1 MNDMKRITAAAAAFI
16 TVFGFAAAPGGII
29 PVFAEGSD
37 ISSEKDDKNTV
48 HIASAEDFIKFSSNC
63 VYDKYSK
70 GKKFVLDCD
79 ISLEGYDFQPVPSF
93 SGEFDGNGHIITNLK
108 LNGNGSEQGLFRY
121 IEQSGCVKNLRVTG
135 RITPGGS
142 AEKCGGIAGINR
154 GRIIDCSFSGTVI
167 GKSSIGGI
175 AGINEETGLITSCTS
190 EGVLKADHFTG
201 GIIGQNM
208 GTIIN
213 CSNIS
218 SVNTTVSD
226 DSFSLGDIDLDTIK
240 QTEGVNNITDTGG
253 IAGFSSGSLQ
263 SCTNKGRIGY
273 QHVGYNVGG
282 IVGRQ
287 SGYVSGCVN
296 YGEINGRKDIGGI
309 AGQAEPYL
317 SIFFAEKKLD
327 TLRTQLNELSH
338 TLDETITHV
347 EDRSDKVSAN
357 SDELTDSLNSLKNST
372 DSFLDETDRIINYDI
387 ASVNELSSRLS
398 DMIDMLTPVSESMS
412 DASASLSDSLD
423 QVTEAVDL
431 LKESMEEMDKGFDEL
446 EFLTD
451 DMTDAVTKL
460 RDASDSVGSS
470 LDSLQK
476 ALGDPAAMERA
487 MNDLSGSLDDMSL
500 TLEKLSDSCS
510 EAITALTDSISET
523 SEIFEQYKP
532 EVIQSLKD
540 IAAYAQL
547 LAGNISSAGGYID
560 GIGGIIQSGSTN
572 PNDYYDYISGIEGSI
587 GSMTG
592 ESASGLLSSFAMLMN
607 TVNNIISDDFE
618 GEYNGYISLN
628 SSNLPN
634 IFYGVGDDISD
645 AGSAAGGVMG
655 ALSDI
660 TGELDPLSF
669 DDMIEYLKTT
679 NDSLDESADYIQNII
694 DSFDYAGD
702 HFDNAFASAL
712 AAVTA
717 VSDASD
723 DIVSASESLTDS
735 LEGLSDTLDYF
746 SSLDKVDFIGADD
759 ELVDAREL
767 VSGDLDLLID
777 LLKNANS
784 IIDDSVD
791 ILADD
796 AHKIN
801 DQTQAAYNTLIDII
815 DDLTDSSNDIEDY
828 TEDISAE
835 DTYGKSDGKIVS
847 CINFGRINGDVSV
860 GGIAGTMAVE
870 MDFDPEGD
878 IETIGESSS
887 DFLCKS
893 KTVTRDSENFG
904 DVTSKKNGAGG
915 IVGSIETGCLI
926 NCTAYGSI
934 SSTDGDYVGGVAG
947 SSSAAMYGCNAMV
960 HLSGGDYVGGISGT
974 AKDMADCI
982 SFVVINESGEYT
994 GMIAGFADEE
1004 GSISSNIFVDSSAVT
1019 GLRSVG
1025 AIDGISY
1032 DGRAFPVTFEE
1043 MSENYKHPV
1052 PFTELKLTYTA
1063 DGKVVAELPF
1073 EYGGSIS
1080 EDNIPD
1086 IPHISGFFAEWLD
1099 DEINYS
1105 MLTFPE
1111 TIEAE
1116 YSEYITSISS
1126 ELRRDD
1132 IKPVVIA
1139 EGAFGSSDI
1148 ITAEPISGSAA
1159 DCTEWRIILPK
1170 DSSDEHTVRYLPY
1183 GEADKTKLIVN
1194 GEEISAEQDG
1204 SYLVFR
1210 ASDSELSII
1219 ERESGKGAV
1228 LFIAAGCLAAAV
1240 ILAVIITA
1248 TKRKKPKAVPEAA
1261 PTKSSSEKSSGKTN
1275 KK

>member
-1 MNDMKRITAAAAAFI
+1 
-16 TVFGFAAAPGGII
+16 
-29 PVFAEGSD
+29 
-37 ISSEKDDKNTV
+37 
-48 HIASAEDFIKFSSNC
+48 
-63 VYDKYSK
+63 
-70 GKKFVLDCD
+70 
-79 ISLEGYDFQPVPSF
+79 
-93 SGEFDGNGHIITNLK
+93 
-108 LNGNGSEQGLFRY
+108 
-121 IEQSGCVKNLRVTG
+121 
-135 RITPGGS
+135 
-142 AEKCGGIAGINR
+142 
-154 GRIIDCSFSGTVI
+154 
-167 GKSSIGGI
+167 
-175 AGINEETGLITSCTS
+175 
-190 EGVLKADHFTG
+190 
-201 GIIGQNM
+201 
-208 GTIIN
+208 
-213 CSNIS
+213 
-218 SVNTTVSD
+218 
-226 DSFSLGDIDLDTIK
+226 
-240 QTEGVNNITDTGG
+240 
-253 IAGFSSGSLQ
+253 
-263 SCTNKGRIGY
+263 
-273 QHVGYNVGG
+273 
-282 IVGRQ
+282 
-287 SGYVSGCVN
+287 
-296 YGEINGRKDIGGI
+296 
-309 AGQAEPYL
+309 
-317 SIFFAEKKLD
+317 
-327 TLRTQLNELSH
+327 
-338 TLDETITHV
+338 
-347 EDRSDKVSAN
+347 KVSAN
-357 SDELTDSLNSLKNST
+357 SDRLTDSLNSLKDST
-372 DSFLDETDRIINYDI
+372 DSFLDEADRIINYDI
-387 ASVNELSSRLS
+387 DSVNELSSRLS

-423 QVTEAVDL
+423 QITEAVDL

-460 RDASDSVGSS
+460 RDASDSIGSS

-476 ALGDPAAMERA
+476 ALGDPAAMEKA
-487 MNDLSGSLDDMSL
+487 MNDLSSSLDDMSL
-500 TLEKLSDSCS
+500 TLGSLSDSCS
-510 EAITALTDSISET
+510 KAITSLTDSVSDT

-532 EVIQSLKD
+532 DVIQALKG
-540 IAAYAQL
+540 IAAYADL
-547 LAGNISSAGGYID
+547 LAVNIGSAGGYLD
-560 GIGGIIQSGSTN
+560 GIGGMIQSGSTD
-572 PNDYYDYISGIEGSI
+572 PDDYYDYLSGIEGNI
-587 GSMTG
+587 GSITG
-592 ESASGLLSSFAMLMN
+592 QSASGLLSSFAFLMS
-607 TVNNIISDDFE
+607 TVNNMISDDFE
-618 GEYNGYISLN
+618 GEYNGYISSH
-628 SSNLPN
+628 SSDLPD

-679 NDSLDESADYIQNII
+679 NDDLDGSADYIQNII

-723 DIVSASESLTDS
+723 DILSASDALTDS
-735 LEGLSDTLDYF
+735 LEGISDTLDYF

-759 ELVDAREL
+759 ELVDGRGL
-767 VSGDLDLLID
+767 VSDDMELLIG
-777 LLKNANS
+777 LLKDAGG
-784 IIDDSVD
+784 IIDGSVD

-801 DQTQAAYNTLIDII
+801 DQAQAAYNTLIDII
-815 DDLTDSSNDIEDY
+815 DDLTDSSTDIEDY

-847 CINFGRINGDVSV
+847 CMNFGRINGDVSV

-878 IETIGESSS
+878 IETIGDNSS

-934 SSTDGDYVGGVAG
+934 TSTDGDNVGGVAG
-947 SSSAAMYGCNAMV
+947 SSSAAIYGCSAMV

-982 SFVVINESGEYT
+982 SFAVINESGEYT
-994 GMIAGFADEE
+994 GMIAGFADDE
-1004 GSISSNIFVDSSAVT
+1004 GSISGNIFVDSSAVT

-1032 DGRAFPVTFEE
+1032 DGRAYPVTFEE

-1063 DGKVVAELPF
+1063 NGQTVAELPF

-1086 IPHISGFFAEWLD
+1086 IPHISGFYAEWSD
-1099 DEINYS
+1099 DEIDYS

-1116 YSEYITSISS
+1116 YSDYITAVSS
-1126 ELRRDD
+1126 EEKRDD

-1139 EGAFGSSDI
+1139 EGAFGVSDLI
-1148 ITAEPISGSAA
+1148 LAEPMNKTAA
-1159 DCTEWRIILPK
+1159 DCTEWKITLPK

-1183 GEADKTKLIVN
+1183 GDPKHTALIVN
-1194 GEEISAEQDG
+1194 GDEISAERDG

-1210 ASDSELSII
+1210 ASGSELTIL
-1219 ERESGKGAV
+1219 ERESGKGTV
-1228 LFIAAGCLAAAV
+1228 LIIAASCLAAAV
-1240 ILAVIITA
+1240 VLAVIITA
-1248 TKRKKPKAVPEAA
+1248 TKRKKPKAAPEAA
-1261 PTKSSSEKSSGKTN
+1261 PTKSSQKKSSGKTN